1 MRKIAHFPYPRP
13 HRTTLYKEPR
23 GGASRPERR
32 KDRSGTGPRRI
43 YAPNA
48 RRYNRANDKQTE
60 TDGMIREFHQID
72 LSGRNSFGVGQ
83 QAARLAEFET
93 EEDLR
98 TIFSGG
104 VPERWAVLSGGNNI
118 LFTRDYDGLLLTP
131 PVQNIGAYGC
141 EAKDVIERVHMFCT
155 DNRSAMVIDAG
166 HCCFGYRESIF
177 KHELRGRVIITAVDI
192 RLSRTPRPRLGYGD
206 VEREVE
212 ARGGVTL
219 RNIREAICAIRRAK
233 LPDPKVTGNAGSFF
247 KNPVVDECVARQ
259 LQAQW
264 PDMPVYPAAGCA
276 GRVKLAAGWLIDKAG
291 LKGYKR
297 GRVGVHER
305 QALVLVNLGGATG
318 GEVIDFAHTV
328 QMRVHEKFGIEIDTE
343 VNIF

>member
-32 KDRSGTGPRRI
+32 KDRSGTGTRRI

-131 PVQNIGAYGC
+131 
-141 EAKDVIERVHMFCT
+141 
-155 DNRSAMVIDAG
+155 
-166 HCCFGYRESIF
+166 
-177 KHELRGRVIITAVDI
+177 
-192 RLSRTPRPRLGYGD
+192 
-206 VEREVE
+206 
-212 ARGGVTL
+212 
-219 RNIREAICAIRRAK
+219 
-233 LPDPKVTGNAGSFF
+233 
-247 KNPVVDECVARQ
+247 VARQ
-259 LQAQW
+259 ITPLGEEGDTVRVRASSGTTSW
-264 PDMPVYPAAGCA
+264 NGPWNAVCGASKTFRSYPARRARPRCRTSA
-276 GRVKLAAGWLIDKAG
+276 PTAAKP
-291 LKGYKR
+291 K
-297 GRVGVHER
+297 
-305 QALVLVNLGGATG
+305 T
-318 GEVIDFAHTV
+318 
-328 QMRVHEKFGIEIDTE
+328 
-343 VNIF
+343 

>member
-32 KDRSGTGPRRI
+32 KDRSGTGARRI
-43 YAPNA
+43 YASNA

-104 VPERWAVLSGGNNI
+104 VPKRWAVLSGGNNI

-131 PVQNIGAYGC
+131 
-141 EAKDVIERVHMFCT
+141 
-155 DNRSAMVIDAG
+155 
-166 HCCFGYRESIF
+166 
-177 KHELRGRVIITAVDI
+177 
-192 RLSRTPRPRLGYGD
+192 
-206 VEREVE
+206 
-212 ARGGVTL
+212 
-219 RNIREAICAIRRAK
+219 
-233 LPDPKVTGNAGSFF
+233 
-247 KNPVVDECVARQ
+247 VARQ
-259 LQAQW
+259 ITPLGEEGDTVRVRADATSW
-264 PDMPVYPAAGCA
+264 NGPWNAACGASRTFRSYPARRARPRCRTSA
-276 GRVKLAAGWLIDKAG
+276 PTAAKP
-291 LKGYKR
+291 K
-297 GRVGVHER
+297 
-305 QALVLVNLGGATG
+305 T
-318 GEVIDFAHTV
+318 
-328 QMRVHEKFGIEIDTE
+328 
-343 VNIF
+343 

>member
-32 KDRSGTGPRRI
+32 KDRSGTGARRI

-131 PVQNIGAYGC
+131 VARQITPLGEEGDTVRVRADAGVEWDDLVEWAVERGLWGIENLSLIPGKAGAAPVQNIGAYGC

-166 HCCFGYRESIF
+166 HCCFG
-177 KHELRGRVIITAVDI
+177 
-192 RLSRTPRPRLGYGD
+192 
-206 VEREVE
+206 
-212 ARGGVTL
+212 
-219 RNIREAICAIRRAK
+219 
-233 LPDPKVTGNAGSFF
+233 
-247 KNPVVDECVARQ
+247 
-259 LQAQW
+259 
-264 PDMPVYPAAGCA
+264 
-276 GRVKLAAGWLIDKAG
+276 
-291 LKGYKR
+291 
-297 GRVGVHER
+297 
-305 QALVLVNLGGATG
+305 
-318 GEVIDFAHTV
+318 
-328 QMRVHEKFGIEIDTE
+328 
-343 VNIF
+343 

>member
-1 MRKIAHFPYPRP
+1 
-13 HRTTLYKEPR
+13 
-23 GGASRPERR
+23 
-32 KDRSGTGPRRI
+32 
-43 YAPNA
+43 
-48 RRYNRANDKQTE
+48 
-60 TDGMIREFHQID
+60 MIREFHQID
-72 LSGRNSFGVGQ
+72 LSRRNSFGVGQ

-131 PVQNIGAYGC
+131 VARQITPLGEEGDTVRVRADAGVEWDDLVEWAVERGLWGIENLSLIPGKAGAAPVQNIGAYGC

-247 KNPVVDECVARQ
+247 KNPVVDESVAQQ
-259 LQAQW
+259 LRARW
-264 PDMPVYPAAGCA
+264 PDMPLYPAALSGKA
-276 GRVKLAAGWLIDKAG
+276 KLAAGWLIDKAG
-291 LKGYKR
+291 LKGCR
-297 GRVGVHER
+297 SGRVGIHER

-318 GEVIDFAHTV
+318 GEILDFARMV
-328 QMRVHEKFGIEIDTE
+328 QARVHEKFGIEIDTE
-343 VNIF
+343 VNIL